1 MHIWK
6 ISMKG
11 NRKNH
16 AFSAYNLKHLS
27 PVATGIY
34 MLEKPSNSKE
44 IESWL
49 LRILLVV
56 DIFTLVKTGEWPLG
70 IQILVNGHW
79 LS

>member
-16 AFSAYNLKHLS
+16 AFSAYNLKQLS

-44 IESWL
+44 IQSMTIAYPTSGGYL
-49 LRILLVV
+49 Y
-56 DIFTLVKTGEWPLG
+56 TG
-70 IQILVNGHW
+70 
-79 LS
+79 